1 MNDKQIIDMLLN
13 RETEISNKFHNAIT
27 EILRLSY
34 ETDRGK
40 EVVNDLIESVKYTL
54 EETERIVS
62 RFSWIATERSL
73 YG

>member
-1 MNDKQIIDMLLN
+1 MDDKQIIDMLLN
-13 RETEISNKFHNAIT
+13 REAEISNKFHNAIT

-62 RFSWIATERSL
+62 RFS
-73 YG
+73 

>member
-62 RFSWIATERSL
+62 RFS
-73 YG
+73 

>member
-13 RETEISNKFHNAIT
+13 REAEISNKFHNAIT

-54 EETERIVS
+54 EETERFVS
-62 RFSWIATERSL
+62 RFS
-73 YG
+73 

>member
-1 MNDKQIIDMLLN
+1 MDDKQIIDMLLN
-13 RETEISNKFHNAIT
+13 REAEISSKFHNAIT

-62 RFSWIATERSL
+62 RFS
-73 YG
+73 

>member
-13 RETEISNKFHNAIT
+13 REAEISNKFHNAIT

-62 RFSWIATERSL
+62 RFS
-73 YG
+73 